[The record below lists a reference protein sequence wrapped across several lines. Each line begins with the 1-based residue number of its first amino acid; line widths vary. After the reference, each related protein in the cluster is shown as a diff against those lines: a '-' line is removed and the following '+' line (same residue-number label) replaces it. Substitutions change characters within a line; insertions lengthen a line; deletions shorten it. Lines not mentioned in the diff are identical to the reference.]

1 MATMQDVKSL
11 TFEAGQD
18 LSSDQFKFVIQA
30 AGDGQVDLCGQ
41 GLNATGVLLNNPGA
55 AGEAATVAYAGVVKV
70 EAGETLA
77 PGDLIMS
84 AAVGLAEVAT
94 ATDQILGICQND
106 ALIGELAEVLLD
118 KQGLAV

>member
-1 MATMQDVKSL
+1 M
-11 TFEAGQD
+11 
-18 LSSDQFKFVIQA
+18 
-30 AGDGQVDLCGQ
+30 
-41 GLNATGVLLNNPGA
+41 NNPGA